1 MRYHSQLLKN
11 LSFISPPEQR
21 QARIWAM
28 VFSGVSAFGMS
39 YASAWCVRTTSS
51 TTYSMVGSLNKLPIA
66 VSGIV
71 LFGDVATFSNVSA
84 ILIGMF
90 NKNFQSTCFD
100 MC

>member
-1 MRYHSQLLKN
+1 M
-11 LSFISPPEQR
+11 I
-21 QARIWAM
+21 
-28 VFSGVSAFGMS
+28 FSGVSAFGMS

-84 ILIGMF
+84 ILLG
-90 NKNFQSTCFD
+90 K
-100 MC
+100 

>member
-1 MRYHSQLLKN
+1 M
-11 LSFISPPEQR
+11 FILTCKKKKSPPEQR

-28 VFSGVSAFGMS
+28 IFSGVSAFGMS

-71 LFGDVATFSNVSA
+71 LFGDVATFNNVSA
-84 ILIGMF
+84 ILLG
-90 NKNFQSTCFD
+90 
-100 MC
+100 